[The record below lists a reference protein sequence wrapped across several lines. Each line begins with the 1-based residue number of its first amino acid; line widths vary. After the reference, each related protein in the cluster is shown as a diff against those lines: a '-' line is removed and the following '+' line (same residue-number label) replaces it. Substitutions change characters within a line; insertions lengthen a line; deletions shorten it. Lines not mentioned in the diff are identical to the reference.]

1 MKILVLGSGGR
12 ADCRQCTA
20 GVADAID
27 AKPSSS
33 RLPGAIAVSGAEQRW
48 LLINAAPEIARH
60 AEVERAARH
69 GGIAGVVLL
78 DAQPEH
84 AASLAELS
92 RHAPL
97 NLYATPAVFEHLTCR
112 LPMLGL
118 PEGGGAV
125 RWHLL
130 PVAGDVRSAEFRVEG
145 IESLRFVAVDDGGW
159 PAPWSPFAAEA
170 VVGDSISLLVE
181 DRRAGQRLVYSPAA
195 GGGARPWMEGADCLL
210 VAAAGCRHVPAQ
222 TPPVLGLADTGAR
235 RTVLVHLDDCDP
247 RLHEGSEARR
257 AIDAAGIEVAFDG
270 MEIEL

>member
-1 MKILVLGSGGR
+1 MKILVLGSAGR
-12 ADCRQCTA
+12 ADCRHCSTSA
-20 GVADAID
+20 VGRR
-27 AKPSSS
+27 PLSS
-33 RLPGAIAVSGAEQRW
+33 RLPGAIAVAGAEQRW
-48 LLINAAPEIARH
+48 LLINAAREIARH
-60 AEVERAARH
+60 AQIEAAAQQGR
-69 GGIAGVVLL
+69 IAGVVLL
-78 DAQPEH
+78 DAQPDH
-84 AASLAELS
+84 AASVAELS
-92 RHAPL
+92 RHGAL
-97 NLYATPAVFEHLTCR
+97 NLYATPAVFEELTCR

-118 PEGGGAV
+118 PDGGGAV

-130 PVAGDVRSAEFRVEG
+130 PVAGDARSAEFRVEG
-145 IESLRFVAVDDGGW
+145 LESLRFVAVDDGGW
-159 PAPWSPFAAEA
+159 AAPWSPYGAEA

-210 VAAAGCRHVPAQ
+210 VAAAGCREAPAQ
-222 TPPVLGLADTGAR
+222 SAPPELTLADTGAR

>member
-1 MKILVLGSGGR
+1 MKILALGSGGR

-20 GVADAID
+20 GAADATD
-27 AKPSSS
+27 ATDARPSSS

-48 LLINAAPEIARH
+48 LLINAAPEITRH

-84 AASLAELS
+84 AASLAELT
-92 RHAPL
+92 RHGPL

-112 LPMLGL
+112 LAVLGL
-118 PEGGGAV
+118 PEHGGAV

-145 IESLRFVAVDDGGW
+145 IKSLRFVAVDDGGW
-159 PAPWSPFAAEA
+159 PAPWSPFGAEA

-181 DRRAGQRLVYSPAA
+181 DRHAGQRLVYPPAA
-195 GGGARPWMEGADCLL
+195 G
-210 VAAAGCRHVPAQ
+210 
-222 TPPVLGLADTGAR
+222 T
-235 RTVLVHLDDCDP
+235 
-247 RLHEGSEARR
+247 
-257 AIDAAGIEVAFDG
+257 EVAFDS
-270 MEIEL
+270 MEVEL

>member
-12 ADCRQCTA
+12 ADCRQCAASTA
-20 GVADAID
+20 DSR
-27 AKPSSS
+27 PPSS
-33 RLPGAIAVSGAEQRW
+33 RLPGAIAVTGVEQRW

-60 AEVERAARH
+60 AQIESAAQQGR
-69 GGIAGVVLL
+69 IAGVVLL
-78 DAQPEH
+78 DAQLEH

-92 RHAPL
+92 RGGPL
-97 NLYATPAVFEHLTCR
+97 NLYATPAVFEELTCR

-145 IESLRFVAVDDGGW
+145 LESLRFVAVDDGGW
-159 PAPWSPFAAEA
+159 AAPYSPYGAEA
-170 VVGDSISLLVE
+170 VVGDSVSLLIE

-210 VAAAGCRHVPAQ
+210 VAAAGCRDLPVP
-222 TPPVLGLADTGAR
+222 TSPTIGLADTGAR